1 MRVSVCQG
9 LAPIRMA
16 GLLVIGSVLSGG
28 GAAFLDRHLR
38 LMYLDG
44 VLHRAS
50 RTEALDGTVTETFT
64 NTPIKC
70 QTDIADEKMRQA
82 AGYTDTDMRV
92 LVLAAD
98 IDRVNTDDQVTDGR
112 GDRWMI
118 ARASLDPCGAYWDCH
133 GQRV

>member
-1 MRVSVCQG
+1 MISG
-9 LAPIRMA
+9 
-16 GLLVIGSVLSGG
+16 VLSGG
-28 GAAFLDRHLR
+28 GAAFLDRYLR
-38 LMYLDG
+38 PMYLDG
-44 VLHRAS
+44 VLYRS
-50 RTEALDGTVTETFT
+50 QRTEALDGTVTEDFME
-64 NTPIKC
+64 TPVKV

-98 IDRVNTDDQVTDGR
+98 VDRVNTDDQITDGR

-133 GQRV
+133 GQRA